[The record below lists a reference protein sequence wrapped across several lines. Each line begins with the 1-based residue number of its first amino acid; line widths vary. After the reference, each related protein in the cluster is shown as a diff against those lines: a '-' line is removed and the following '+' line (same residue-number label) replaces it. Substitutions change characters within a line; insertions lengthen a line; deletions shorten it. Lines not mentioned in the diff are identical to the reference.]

1 MATITLEGPR
11 DVWYGL
17 GFHALAMG
25 DAPWTIIVEGNGSV
39 MERKLASH
47 EPGTWL
53 KPSVTVQESQALSV
67 RASESGQVVGAQ
79 RRVVLTRPLKGA
91 KASMQHE

>member
-25 DAPWTIIVEGNGSV
+25 DEPWTIIVSGNGSV

-47 EPGTWL
+47 QPGTLPLGLQVLSFNHL
-53 KPSVTVQESQALSV
+53 KIIYIYICILYSTLRITSL
-67 RASESGQVVGAQ
+67 
-79 RRVVLTRPLKGA
+79 
-91 KASMQHE
+91 